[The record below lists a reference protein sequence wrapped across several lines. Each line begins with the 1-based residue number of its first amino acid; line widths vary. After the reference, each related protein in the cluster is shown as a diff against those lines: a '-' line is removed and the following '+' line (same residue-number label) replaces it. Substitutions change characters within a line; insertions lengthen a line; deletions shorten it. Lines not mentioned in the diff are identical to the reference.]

1 MSDNE
6 TQNVGLN
13 LDGSF
18 AAEAQKAAQA
28 GEQLDKALAKVEKAK
43 IDAAA
48 AAMKRLRTESDAAAA
63 AMRKAAKGTGGFGG
77 STPTSLLGSPAAAS
91 GFQRIVQSVGKL
103 FGDQA
108 AGGLVRGAS
117 WLAEASDK
125 IGPWMPLLESG
136 GTMLLGAGGAVAKG
150 GEVVLKAAAALAA
163 AGVGLAAAGVKFG
176 IDKTAERNAANS
188 ALEKL
193 GMNGGYEVA
202 VDLSAKYHLDP
213 ADAVT
218 QIKKLLNAG
227 FSKTEIPTLIR
238 IKAGME
244 TSGLDGD
251 ALLKKLETIKLGSK
265 VGTKDVEGLKKLG
278 IDVGA
283 VYQEIAR
290 STGQS
295 MDQVKAAVKAG
306 TLDADKLVKSIEK
319 VADVKFGPMADEL
332 GNSVPGLLNKLSLS
346 FGELFSGMDLGPIKG
361 FLEMLDQALHSKAG
375 GALKKSLQDAFS
387 AIGDVLKKVK
397 LKDVTDGIGMAAAG
411 IERFAGLIRSN
422 STGLASLVGLTFRF
436 AGALVLVASYAVFF
450 ADQMAS
456 GVATAIDQVSAF
468 VDAALSMATT
478 VISTIADLPAQAL
491 DLGSQIVDGL
501 VEGILSSAARA
512 IAAATSLVDEVIGAA
527 RTAAASHS
535 PSQKMMDLGEG
546 GLGEGLVVGMGAAND
561 NASKAGAKLANA
573 AMGGAGTATA
583 SGLGA
588 VPSAAGGSQGARGG
602 GGVTVIV
609 QMSGGGAAGV
619 DLAAVEEAARRGAIK
634 GMREVAGEAA

>member
-1 MSDNE
+1 MSNTE
-6 TQNVGLN
+6 VMEVGLS
-13 LDGSF
+13 LDKSF
-18 AAEAQKAAQA
+18 EQDAAKAAQST
-28 GEQLDKALAKVEKAK
+28 EKLDAALAKIEKAK

-48 AAMKRLRTESDAAAA
+48 AAMKRLRIESDAAAA
-63 AMRKAAKGTGGFGG
+63 AMRKAAKGGVGGM
-77 STPTSLLGSPAAAS
+77 TPTSLLGSSGGVS
-91 GFQRIVQSVGKL
+91 GFQKIVQGVGKL
-103 FGDQA
+103 FGANA
-108 AGGLVRGAS
+108 AGQLVKGTAS
-117 WLAEASDK
+117 MVEEFESLQK
-125 IGPWMPLLESG
+125 WMPLLEG
-136 GTMLLGAGGAVAKG
+136 GGSLLLGAGGAVAKG

-163 AGVGLAAAGVKFG
+163 AGVGLAAAGFKFG
-176 IDKTAERNAANS
+176 VDKTAERNAANS

-202 VDLSAKYHLDP
+202 VDLSAKYNLDP
-213 ADAVT
+213 ADAVI

-319 VADVKFGPMADEL
+319 IADVKFGPLADEL
-332 GNSVPGLLNKLSLS
+332 GNSVPGMLHAIGLQV
-346 FGELFSGMDLGPIKG
+346 GELFSGMNLDPIKA
-361 FLEMLDQALHSKAG
+361 FLGTLQKALQSKDA

-387 AIGDVLKKVK
+387 AIGDVLQKVK
-397 LKDVTDGIGMAAAG
+397 LKDITSGIGLAASG
-411 IERFAGLIRSN
+411 IARLAALIRGN
-422 STGLASLVGLTFRF
+422 ASGFAALIGFAFQF
-436 AGALVLVASYAVFF
+436 AGALIEVASYVVFF
-450 ADQMAS
+450 ADQIGS
-456 GVATAIDQVSAF
+456 GISTAIDQVSAF
-468 VDAALSMATT
+468 ADTVVAIGEQ
-478 VISTIADLPAQAL
+478 VISIITDLPGQAL
-491 DLGSQIVDGL
+491 DLGGQIVDGL
-501 VEGILSSAARA
+501 SEGILGATSRA

-527 RTAAASHS
+527 KTAAASHS
-535 PSQKMMDLGEG
+535 PSEKMIDLGQG
-546 GLGEGLVVGMGAAND
+546 GIGEGLVVGMGAAND
-561 NASKAGAKLANA
+561 NAGKAGAKLANA
-573 AMGGAGTATA
+573 AMGGAGAATA

-588 VPSAAGGSQGARGG
+588 VPSAAGGGQGARGG

-609 QMSGGGAAGV
+609 QMSGGGAGGV